1 LLDNLLKTATRKL
14 KSRGKDFE
22 IIKKVLLINP
32 LQLPAE
38 FFDSE
43 MARMKRYFCYPPYGI
58 GILATLL
65 KKNNFTVEILDL
77 NYELLKLNL
86 SNNSEIEAEERRL
99 IGEKLK
105 EMRSVDLIGIS
116 CMFTLTHQSFKR
128 ACRVLR
134 GLEFDGLIAAGGVHV
149 TNDQIRI
156 LTDVPEIDL
165 VFPYESEA
173 LFLDFVCAANSKK
186 QVEQSNPLDISPDYL
201 NLPIGRYS
209 DFGEIGAYRFWW
221 RPNTKAGTIL
231 SNRGC
236 RAHCTFCS
244 VEGFNGPGVR
254 SRSVKSVVDEMER
267 QKDSFGVSHFMWLD
281 DDLFYD
287 HARTVNL
294 FNEIVRRHLDV
305 TWDASNGIIA
315 SAASDEIISAAS
327 ESGCVGLHVGIE
339 SGNKEI
345 LKSIRK
351 PSGIR
356 HFIDLGARL
365 KKYPKIFSKGFLI
378 IGFPNETIGQIND
391 TIKLAHEMSLDWY
404 TVSLLSPLP
413 STKIYDQMVELGLIN
428 SEKIESKEINYG
440 SMQTGLQKRR
450 ESNLKDDA
458 GHINSLTTLDASL
471 IPSRE
476 LLQEIWFDVDYHI
489 NYSGIDDENNSDR
502 LKKLKLFLEDVS
514 FRMTAGKNPLVKYY
528 LAVINAKLG
537 FQHESNEL
545 LNSAQLLLTESSLW
559 RGRFKNLNLEISDHA

>member
-1 LLDNLLKTATRKL
+1 MDSLLKTAKRKL
-14 KSRGKDFE
+14 KSRGRE
-22 IIKKVLLINP
+22 LTSINKVLLINP

-43 MARMKRYFCYPPYGI
+43 MAKMKRYFCYPPYGI

-65 KKNNFTVEILDL
+65 KKNNLIVEILDL

-86 SNNSEIEAEERRL
+86 LDNSELEAQERRL
-99 IGEKLK
+99 IEAKLK
-105 EMRSVDLIGIS
+105 EMGCVELIGIS

-128 ACRVLR
+128 ACKVLR
-134 GLEFDGLIAAGGVHV
+134 SLEFNGLISAGGVHV

-165 VFPYESEA
+165 VFPYESEEK
-173 LFLDFVCAANSKK
+173 FIDFVCAVNNK
-186 QVEQSNPLDISPDYL
+186 QQEDVSNPLDLSPDYL
-201 NLPIGRYS
+201 NLPIGTYG
-209 DFGEIGAYRFWW
+209 DFGEVGAYRFWW

-254 SRSVKSVVDEMER
+254 SRSIKSVVDEIEN
-267 QKDSFGVSHFMWLD
+267 QKDKFGVNHLMWLD
-281 DDLFYD
+281 DDLFFD
-287 HARTVNL
+287 HARTVGL
-294 FNEIVRRHLDV
+294 FNEIVRRGLDI

-327 ESGCVGLHVGIE
+327 ESGCIGLHVGIE

-356 HFIDLGARL
+356 HFIDLGERL

-391 TIKLAHEMSLDWY
+391 TIKLAQDMSLDWY
-404 TVSLLSPLP
+404 TISLLSPLP
-413 STKIYDQMVELGLIN
+413 STKIYDQMVDLGLIN
-428 SEKIESKEINYG
+428 SEKIDSKEINYG

-450 ESNLKDDA
+450 EYDLRHDA
-458 GHINSLTTLDASL
+458 GNINALTSLDTNL

-489 NYSGIDDENNSDR
+489 NYSGINKGLNNEK
-502 LKKLKLFLEDVS
+502 LLKLKLFLEDVS
-514 FRMTAGKNPLVKYY
+514 TRMTAGKNPLVKYY
-528 LAVINAKLG
+528 LANINANLG
-537 FQHESNEL
+537 FSCESKEL
-545 LNSAQLLLTESSLW
+545 LCSSRALLAESSLW

>member
-1 LLDNLLKTATRKL
+1 MEIKL
-14 KSRGKDFE
+14 KAMG
-22 IIKKVLLINP
+22 
-32 LQLPAE
+32 
-38 FFDSE
+38 
-43 MARMKRYFCYPPYGI
+43 
-58 GILATLL
+58 
-65 KKNNFTVEILDL
+65 
-77 NYELLKLNL
+77 
-86 SNNSEIEAEERRL
+86 
-99 IGEKLK
+99 
-105 EMRSVDLIGIS
+105 SVDLIGIS

-128 ACRVLR
+128 ACKVLR
-134 GLEFDGLIAAGGVHV
+134 SLKFNGLIGAGGVHV

-165 VFPYESEA
+165 VFPNESEA
-173 LFLDFVCAANSKK
+173 EFLDFICAVNNKNHA
-186 QVEQSNPLDISPDYL
+186 EESNLLDLSPDYL
-201 NLPIGRYS
+201 NLSIGNYG

-221 RPNTKAGTIL
+221 RPNTRAGSIL

-254 SRSVKSVVDEMER
+254 SRSVKSVVDEMEK
-267 QKDSFGVSHFMWLD
+267 QKENFGVNHFMWLD

-287 HARTVNL
+287 HARTVGL
-294 FNEIVRRHLDV
+294 FNEIVRRGLDI

-327 ESGCVGLHVGIE
+327 ESGCIGLHVGIE
-339 SGNKEI
+339 SGNKAI

-356 HFIDLGARL
+356 HFIDLGERL

-378 IGFPNETIGQIND
+378 IGFPSETIGQIND
-391 TIKLAHEMSLDWY
+391 TIKLAQEMSLDWY

-428 SEKIESKEINYG
+428 SEKIDSKEINYG

-450 ESNLKDDA
+450 ESDLKHDA
-458 GHINSLTTLDASL
+458 GVINALTSLDTNL

-489 NYSGIDDENNSDR
+489 NYSGIDREHNNAR
-502 LKKLKLFLEDVS
+502 LLKLKLFLEDVS
-514 FRMTAGKNPLVKYY
+514 IRMTAGKNPLVKYY
-528 LAVINAKLG
+528 LASINEKLG
-537 FQHESNEL
+537 FKNESKDL
-545 LNSAQLLLTESSLW
+545 LSSARSLLSESSLW
-559 RGRFKNLNLEISDHA
+559 TGRFKNLNLEITNHA